1 MQPNTIKF
9 DQRKI
14 PSCFKPG
21 RAKVTI
27 LKHAQSIMEE
37 KTNDFTKDLL
47 DLVKEQLDNCLYPSS
62 LTKRRGGEKTLKKS
76 FCRSQPREPDLIK
89 QLRFNHKSIDYLPS
103 PTLHQH
109 INRAPEYKI
118 KL

>member
-14 PSCFKPG
+14 PSCFKPS

-27 LKHAQSIMEE
+27 LKHAQSILEE
-37 KTNDFTKDLL
+37 KTNHFTKDLL
-47 DLVKEQLDNCLYPSS
+47 DLGKVQLDNSFYPSS
-62 LTKRRGGEKTLKKS
+62 LTKGEEKKKTPKKS
-76 FCRSQPREPDLIK
+76 FCRSQPREPGLIK

-103 PTLHQH
+103 PTLYQH